1 MIPDNK
7 RAMIKQNNNQTSSI
21 DQTDLL
27 HQLNLSEEAIAEMA
41 ADPEIQKEIRLINAE
56 FAETEEDGLSD

>member
-56 FAETEEDGLSD
+56 FADTEEDGLSD